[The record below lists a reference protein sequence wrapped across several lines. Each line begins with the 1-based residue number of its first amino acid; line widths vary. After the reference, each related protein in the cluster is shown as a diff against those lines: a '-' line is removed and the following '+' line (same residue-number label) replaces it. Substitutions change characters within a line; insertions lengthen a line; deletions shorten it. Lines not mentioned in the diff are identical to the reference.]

1 MRLTLHYRGPLRSN
15 GSPLHKHELRRFF
28 HVQLRT
34 LWTQEPLVE
43 APKLLAPREPNEYSL
58 LRPMGS
64 FTFAPL
70 VSAEMNA
77 TAELVVTLLRPEP
90 PGNLLT
96 QGGDIDNRL
105 KTLFDALTMPRHL
118 NALAIGSTPS
128 ADEAPFFCLLEDD
141 NLVPGST
148 TPAATGRVE
157 CHPPLPPSSVLPPL
171 RGGRKRRARLH
182 RRC

>member
-1 MRLTLHYRGPLRSN
+1 M
-15 GSPLHKHELRRFF
+15 
-28 HVQLRT
+28 
-34 LWTQEPLVE
+34 E

-141 NLVPGST
+141 NLVTSIQVKT
-148 TPAATGRVE
+148 EQLLEQVEDPALVDLFINVRTRITRITFKNMILG
-157 CHPPLPPSSVLPPL
+157 
-171 RGGRKRRARLH
+171 
-182 RRC
+182 